1 MKKPDAAQLELMK
14 EQRCASLIRR
24 WLRAGKLNEKEKAE
38 ISDLI
43 PLAILNAG
51 PTSPGAQEAAASA
64 VRLGPLNTRKHAK
77 YAKKLPDY
85 FDTYETGD
93 RGLKY
98 WIRKGKLL
106 GDLPPLDDPPL
117 MAAWYRR
124 CMPSQQ
130 VPDKL
135 LASEKPAITDP
146 LAGSSEP
153 AVIAKSGEPTGGTG
167 GGGTSAPRDFSQV
180 KSLGLADNVEALRQ
194 THAINKQLLDEALAA
209 DPPNDNM
216 TQLRQK
222 NFERSFELLR
232 KAESSLVEL
241 QKLRGNLVDIESVR
255 TELSQFLESL
265 RLMRETMPHRIVIEM
280 ERILPRR
287 FQRVARLLEKYLI
300 PATEKARADEE
311 SMFRNLETL
320 SGPETVKDLLAA

>member
-77 YAKKLPDY
+77 YAKKLPEY

-98 WIRKGKLL
+98 WIRRGKLL
-106 GDLPPLDDPPL
+106 NDLPPLDDPPK
-117 MAAWYRR
+117 MADWWRR
-124 CMPSQQ
+124 CMPQQ

-135 LASEKPAITDP
+135 LAYEKPAVKDP
-146 LAGSSEP
+146 LAS
-153 AVIAKSGEPTGGTG
+153 SGEPGKNTPT
-167 GGGTSAPRDFSQV
+167 TPRDFSKVQ
-180 KSLGLADNVEALRQ
+180 SLDIAENVEALRH
-194 THAINKQLLDEALAA
+194 THAVNKHLLDEALAA
-209 DPPNDNM
+209 DPPNDNT

-232 KAESSLVEL
+232 KAESTLIEL
-241 QKLRGNLVDIESVR
+241 QKQRGNLIDVESVR
-255 TELSQFLESL
+255 TELAQFLESL
-265 RLMRETMPHRIVIEM
+265 RLMRETMPRRIVIEL

-287 FQRVARLLEKYLI
+287 FRRVAGLLAKFLL
-300 PATEKARADEE
+300 PAVEKARADEE
-311 SMFRNLETL
+311 NMFRNLETIT
-320 SGPETVKDLLAA
+320 GPEDIKEQLLAA